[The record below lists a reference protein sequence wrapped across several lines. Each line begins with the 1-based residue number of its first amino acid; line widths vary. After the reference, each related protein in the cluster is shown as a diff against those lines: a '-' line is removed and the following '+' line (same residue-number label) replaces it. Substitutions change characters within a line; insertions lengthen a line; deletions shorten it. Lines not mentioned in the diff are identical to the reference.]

1 MGNWISV
8 EGALPPLDE
17 DVLVF
22 SHGQISVCSLVRLD
36 YETADLVWEDAYGFW
51 DNDEGISAVSYW
63 MPLPESP
70 KERKHE
76 RVD

>member
-8 EGALPPLDE
+8 EDVLPQLDE

-22 SHGQISVCSLVRLD
+22 SHGQISVCSLVRPD
-36 YETADLVWEDAYGFW
+36 YETADLVWEDVYGFW
-51 DNDEGISAVSYW
+51 DDDEGISAVSYW
-63 MPLPESP
+63 MPLPEPP